1 MALAEPT
8 FADSIQKVSISS
20 SFLFLV
26 SGTHRHVTMPCAKH
40 MTARKPK
47 VNTLPIT
54 WNAKGK
60 NRTTKALATHCR
72 KTGTVMARPRT
83 SLGKISG
90 TRVQKTGP
98 MQQEKKARDRK

>member
-26 SGTHRHVTMPCAKH
+26 SGTQRHV
-40 MTARKPK
+40 TARKPK

-60 NRTTKALATHCR
+60 KRTTKALATHCR

-90 TRVQKTGP
+90 TRVQNTGP
-98 MQQEKKARDRK
+98 MQQEKKAR